1 MPQQT
6 KIKWAQLRVG
16 IMAIVALSILGW
28 LIFLLTGTN
37 GLFKS
42 KSDLFAYVG
51 DSSDIAEGAPVRLN
65 GIVVGQVRSVALS
78 GSNDPRR
85 VVKIDMQVDNEY
97 LPSIPVDS
105 KSQVAQSNLLSTRYM
120 NITKGSSSQTV
131 QPGAELTSGTSPAL
145 EDLFQQGDTTLSALQ
160 DTIKKLDG
168 IIDAIQVGHGTIGK
182 LLADET
188 LYNRILD
195 LANEGDKLVGTLN
208 STVTSDQ
215 NTIGKV
221 LHDNNALYNNVQDSL
236 ARVKTL
242 VDDIDHGPGVIGKL
256 VQDPAL
262 YDDTRNTIADV
273 RQVLADINA
282 GKGTVGKLLK
292 SDDLHNQIQATIG
305 RLDSLLDKI
314 NGGQGTLGQLLVNP
328 QLYDTLNGTTN
339 ELHGLL
345 KDFRANPKKFLRIK
359 MSLF

>member
-1 MPQQT
+1 
-6 KIKWAQLRVG
+6 
-16 IMAIVALSILGW
+16 
-28 LIFLLTGTN
+28 
-37 GLFKS
+37 
-42 KSDLFAYVG
+42 
-51 DSSDIAEGAPVRLN
+51 
-65 GIVVGQVRSVALS
+65 
-78 GSNDPRR
+78 
-85 VVKIDMQVDNEY
+85 
-97 LPSIPVDS
+97 
-105 KSQVAQSNLLSTRYM
+105 
-120 NITKGSSSQTV
+120 
-131 QPGAELTSGTSPAL
+131 
-145 EDLFQQGDTTLSALQ
+145 
-160 DTIKKLDG
+160 
-168 IIDAIQVGHGTIGK
+168 VGHGTIGK